1 MTLGDFKPRTDVMTS
16 VFYKK
21 KKKKSWVYGVQNELR
36 GSKKNA

>member
-21 KKKKSWVYGVQNELR
+21 KKKSWVYGVHNELR